1 MVFPSSSSPKGHP
14 AGPSRRATGGG
25 RPPGG
30 ARAGPGAHCGVG
42 PAWVARGLFPAEQ
55 PSNPATGAKSE
66 DAQIT
71 SVFSSN
77 HRLACAASRLSALEP
92 SRRRPLEG
100 PPRGQGRR
108 VTGRPSPPRSK
119 SRAALPDQQ
128 PASLT
133 FPSPTSSSSGSM
145 YDPNDVPDNI
155 SGARDDAPM
164 EMKPLDTNV
173 PHCTA
178 YWTADL
184 TRRGRERVGI
194 SERELFQKG
203 TFLTRVLPPGPE
215 GELGTKI
222 SKTETPGMRRG
233 GVKGAPNTEGA
244 RVQKGSF
251 FKKVAF

>member
-1 MVFPSSSSPKGHP
+1 MVPAPATSSDGWRMWCSPVPAPPRDTRPGP
-14 AGPSRRATGGG
+14 AGARRAAGG
-25 RPPGG
+25 RPGARVPGQGPTVGWAQPGLPGG
-30 ARAGPGAHCGVG
+30 FFPPGS
-42 PAWVARGLFPAEQ
+42 PSTQPPERRSEVAQF
-55 PSNPATGAKSE
+55 
-66 DAQIT
+66 T

-77 HRLACAASRLSALEP
+77 HRLACAVSRLSALEP

-164 EMKPLDTNV
+164 EMKPLPTNV
-173 PHCTA
+173 PQAPTNFPL
-178 YWTADL
+178 YQI
-184 TRRGRERVGI
+184 RRPTVCVG
-194 SERELFQKG
+194 
-203 TFLTRVLPPGPE
+203 
-215 GELGTKI
+215 
-222 SKTETPGMRRG
+222 TPFVRILRSTQQPQLVPTGY
-233 GVKGAPNTEGA
+233 
-244 RVQKGSF
+244 
-251 FKKVAF
+251 

>member
-66 DAQIT
+66 DAQII

-108 VTGRPSPPRSK
+108 VTGRPSPPRSRN
-119 SRAALPDQQ
+119 RAALPDQQ
-128 PASLT
+128 PASPA

-164 EMKPLDTNV
+164 EMKPLPTG
-173 PHCTA
+173 PSLGCPGA
-178 YWTADL
+178 FSRRA
-184 TRRGRERVGI
+184 TRAP
-194 SERELFQKG
+194 EREARIIIITSGNYRQACAALRLPAPEPSRRRPLEGPPRGQG
-203 TFLTRVLPPGPE
+203 RRVTGRP
-215 GELGTKI
+215 
-222 SKTETPGMRRG
+222 
-233 GVKGAPNTEGA
+233 
-244 RVQKGSF
+244 
-251 FKKVAF
+251 

>member
-1 MVFPSSSSPKGHP
+1 MVLAEGARDAATSGAMPPVINEGHVVFPSSSSPKGHP

-25 RPPGG
+25 RPPGS

-66 DAQIT
+66 VAQFT

-77 HRLACAASRLSALEP
+77 HRLACAVSRLSALEP

-108 VTGRPSPPRSK
+108 VTGRPSPPRSRK
-119 SRAALPDQQ
+119 RAALPDQQ

-145 YDPNDVPDNI
+145 YDPYDVPDNI

-164 EMKPLDTNV
+164 EMKPLPANV
-173 PHCTA
+173 PQHTWSRCGLSYRLA
-178 YWTADL
+178 
-184 TRRGRERVGI
+184 TRFALSVGRHHQAP
-194 SERELFQKG
+194 LA
-203 TFLTRVLPPGPE
+203 
-215 GELGTKI
+215 
-222 SKTETPGMRRG
+222 
-233 GVKGAPNTEGA
+233 GAI
-244 RVQKGSF
+244 K
-251 FKKVAF
+251 